1 MAQSEMR
8 VLTADIP
15 AAMAGKLRTMAA
27 AREQSPDRIVE
38 EALAAWIDEQEL
50 RYRLTLEA
58 IAQVDAGQVVADW
71 DVQVWLESLGT
82 DNPLPRPVSKRGLDR
97 EAKMS

>member
-1 MAQSEMR
+1 MAQAEMR

-15 AAMAGKLRTMAA
+15 VAMAGKLQTMAA

-38 EALAAWIDEQEL
+38 KALAAWINEQEL

-58 IAQVDAGQVVADW
+58 IAHADAGLVVDHAD
-71 DVQVWLESLGT
+71 VVVWLESLGT

-97 EAKMS
+97 EAKVS